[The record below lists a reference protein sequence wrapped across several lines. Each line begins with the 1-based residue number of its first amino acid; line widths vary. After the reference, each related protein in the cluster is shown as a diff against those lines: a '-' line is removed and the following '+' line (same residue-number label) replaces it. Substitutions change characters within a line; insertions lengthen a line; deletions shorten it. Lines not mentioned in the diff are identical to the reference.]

1 MKRSTLKKKIDE
13 ILINF
18 FDLDKTYFSSKPNNG
33 EDIKIQDELI
43 QNPLDAYEILSAIEY
58 SCGILVNDE
67 MIFKGNMTYGEFINV
82 FYNEIEK
89 EKHGL
94 I

>member
-33 EDIKIQDELI
+33 EDIKIQEELI
-43 QNPLDAYEILSAIEY
+43 QNPLDTYEILSAIEY

-67 MIFKGNMTYGEFINV
+67 MIFKGNMTYGEFINI